1 MRRWGRI
8 TALNGENAT
17 VSFSIACNACSGDV
31 CALSWNGRKESELVV
46 PRRAGWKVGQK
57 VAVAAEP
64 GRLMR
69 MALIGYGLPLLGFWL
84 GLLLGMPGGELLSAA
99 LALVGLLV
107 ALGLSRRYDAH
118 RQLCAIQQ
126 QN

>member
-1 MRRWGRI
+1 MKRWGRI
-8 TALNGENAT
+8 TALDGDKAT
-17 VSFSIACNACSGDV
+17 VSFSVACKACSGDT
-31 CALSWNGRKESELVV
+31 CALSWNGRKQSELVM
-46 PRRAGWKVGQK
+46 PRRAGWQVGQK

-64 GRLMR
+64 GQLVR

-107 ALGLSRRYDAH
+107 ALVLSRRYDAQ
-118 RQLCAIQQ
+118 RQLCASPQR
-126 QN
+126 

>member
-1 MRRWGRI
+1 M
-8 TALNGENAT
+8 
-17 VSFSIACNACSGDV
+17 
-31 CALSWNGRKESELVV
+31 
-46 PRRAGWKVGQK
+46 PRRAGWQVGQK

-64 GRLMR
+64 GQLVR

-107 ALGLSRRYDAH
+107 ALVLSRRYDAQ
-118 RQLCAIQQ
+118 RQLCASPQR
-126 QN
+126 